1 VISASALMLGIGAV
15 NVLFVPLL
23 INDLGVSPA
32 WFAAIDAAQTA
43 GMILAAAI
51 LAVRLGS
58 VSPSR
63 IIAVAMSALAVF
75 VALLSGVTAVWQ
87 VVLLLFGVG
96 WIVTPLQAS
105 VTTIVQTETTPEVI
119 GRVAALL
126 NSSVTAASILSMA
139 FAGAVGQVVGV
150 RNVFLLCALVVAIGA
165 GIAMWLFR
173 RAHPVGV
180 DMAEA
185 VATPLTPAAG

>member
-1 VISASALMLGIGAV
+1 MLGIGAV

-23 INDLGVSPA
+23 VNDLGVSPA

-43 GMILAAAI
+43 GMVLAAGI
-51 LAVRLGS
+51 LAVRLAG

-63 IIAVAMSALAVF
+63 IITVAMSALAVF
-75 VALLSGVTAVWQ
+75 VALLSGVTQVWQ
-87 VVLLLFGVG
+87 VVVLLFGVG

-105 VTTIVQTETTPEVI
+105 VTTIVQTETTTEVR

-139 FAGAVGQVVGV
+139 FAGAVGALVGV
-150 RNVFLLCALVVAIGA
+150 RYVFLLCAAVVALGA
-165 GIAMWLFR
+165 IAAVLLFR
-173 RAHPVGV
+173 RSGAASTSAPPES
-180 DMAEA
+180 A
-185 VATPLTPAAG
+185 ATPLTPAAG